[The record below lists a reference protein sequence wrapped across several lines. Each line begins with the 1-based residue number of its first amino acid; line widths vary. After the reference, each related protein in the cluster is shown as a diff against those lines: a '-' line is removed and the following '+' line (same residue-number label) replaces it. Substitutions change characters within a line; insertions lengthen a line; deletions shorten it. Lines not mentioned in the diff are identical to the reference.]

1 MNRFKSGVQLHHSDC
16 VRFMMKAGLVLFIML
31 VIFAVLE
38 AKVGVVEN
46 ADKCRVAHNFRQVF
60 DDGHNKLRMEMGLPE
75 MIYDCEFE
83 QAAAKEEEQPG
94 YAEKNNY
101 GKLTFTRLVS
111 ASGALTAIATVARYR
126 PDDQLV
132 RSNFYTFFFNI
143 KCDEQRSREP
153 RFATVAMI
161 PL

>member
-1 MNRFKSGVQLHHSDC
+1 
-16 VRFMMKAGLVLFIML
+16 MMKAGLVLFIML

-101 GKLTFTRLVS
+101 GKLTFTRTWETSVVEELIRAFQEMRKDGEAVR
-111 ASGALTAIATVARYR
+111 VAGIDDRKTTIPYR
-126 PDDQLV
+126 PDPYEDRQCFPNKDLP
-132 RSNFYTFFFNI
+132 RNDFY
-143 KCDEQRSREP
+143 
-153 RFATVAMI
+153 
-161 PL
+161 